1 MKRLSETNSMTDQVW
16 NIKKA
21 SSLLSRTAQLSVL
34 ECSSPSHPSPPH
46 PSPRLLIALQVIYL
60 SGQIKFVY
68 LSFLY
73 IS

>member
-34 ECSSPSHPSPPH
+34 ECSSPSHPPP